1 LNGATASEPPEDRPR
16 LSLCIT
22 THARADALAAV
33 LACVAAQ
40 TSAPD
45 EIVVTEDG
53 EDPATALV
61 LASVAASLPPLRHV
75 RQPHRG
81 FRVARLRNLAL
92 AAARGDYLVFVDGDM
107 LLHHGFIADHQRCA
121 RRGRYTQGVRINLD
135 ERTSR
140 ELLAD
145 PVSAPR
151 RFPGA
156 ASRGRFGIRRL
167 ALWHGPALQPLLRKA
182 GTALLAVKSCNQGF
196 WREDLLAV
204 NGWDE
209 RFEGWGPEDKELC
222 ARLEHH
228 GLHRQALLAGGIAC
242 HLHHPPA
249 SRGRRA
255 LNESLLAE
263 TVAARAV
270 RCARGVADHLPGV
283 MPRPREAPIDDPH
296 ARI

>member
-1 LNGATASEPPEDRPR
+1 
-16 LSLCIT
+16 
-22 THARADALAAV
+22 
-33 LACVAAQ
+33 
-40 TSAPD
+40 
-45 EIVVTEDG
+45 
-53 EDPATALV
+53 
-61 LASVAASLPPLRHV
+61 
-75 RQPHRG
+75 
-81 FRVARLRNLAL
+81 
-92 AAARGDYLVFVDGDM
+92 
-107 LLHHGFIADHQRCA
+107 
-121 RRGRYTQGVRINLD
+121 
-135 ERTSR
+135 
-140 ELLAD
+140 
-145 PVSAPR
+145 
-151 RFPGA
+151 
-156 ASRGRFGIRRL
+156 
-167 ALWHGPALQPLLRKA
+167 LRKA